1 VRCNRTGRRE
11 ARADLLGWTK
21 GERSEERARRRGTE
35 GTAGGRTNGS
45 QGEQDEENG
54 RPKTS
59 RTARVP
65 RRREKREG
73 RRTTRDRDR
82 TVAHGP
88 VLLLAFGTMAE
99 FVEISGD
106 MCERALCS
114 NRSRN
119 RRQGQYRSWRTA
131 FEPSTGQRHRGRLE
145 ERDDR
150 RGSTRVGI
158 SCAGYRDRGRREE
171 EDEMKD
177 GSAARRIR

>member
-1 VRCNRTGRRE
+1 MRCSGAGRRE
-11 ARADLLGWTK
+11 ARADFLGWTK
-21 GERSEERARRRGTE
+21 GERSVERARRRGTE
-35 GTAGGRTNGS
+35 GRAGGRTNGS

-82 TVAHGP
+82 TFAHGP

-99 FVEISGD
+99 FVETSGD
-106 MCERALCS
+106 MCERALCP

-119 RRQGQYRSWRTA
+119 RRQG
-131 FEPSTGQRHRGRLE
+131 TG
-145 ERDDR
+145 
-150 RGSTRVGI
+150 
-158 SCAGYRDRGRREE
+158 DRGNTGLGGRRLSPRQGSDI
-171 EDEMKD
+171 EDDWKRERIVE
-177 GSAARRIR
+177 GRPGWVSAAQDIEIGAGGRRRAR